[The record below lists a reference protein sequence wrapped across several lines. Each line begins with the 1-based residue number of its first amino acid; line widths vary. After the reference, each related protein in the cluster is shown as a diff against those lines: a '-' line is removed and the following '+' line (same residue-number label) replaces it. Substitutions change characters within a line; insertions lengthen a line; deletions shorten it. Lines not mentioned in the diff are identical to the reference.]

1 MRLQRSTGL
10 VGHWKFNEKS
20 GITANDSSRYRN
32 TGTLVGATHLPVW
45 SDKGIKF
52 DGVDDY
58 VDAGNNP
65 SLNFERTD
73 SFTISVWAK
82 SLITTTSKGIVS
94 KGISSS
100 AGYGLDQTDENQIRF
115 YLSKSSVNRLIVD
128 FTPTGYYNNVWS
140 NLVCTYNGNSA
151 YSGVKCYENGVS
163 KTTDNVVNTLTESI
177 INSNNIIIGA
187 YTPTTASFF
196 NGSIDEVRIY
206 NRSLSA
212 NEIKRHY
219 EATKH
224 NYI

>member
-1 MRLQRSTGL
+1 MSMDAGL

-32 TGTLVGATHLPVW
+32 IGTLIGATHLPVW

-65 SLNFERTD
+65 SLNITNAITVEAWFKKSGNVAYMALIAKGTYGSDVNIPYQIRWNGDVTALVFYISNGTTIEG
-73 SFTISVWAK
+73 ISVGVTDANWHQVVGVVTETKVRLFLDGILKAEIDRTIGNI
-82 SLITTTSKGIVS
+82 STTTNVLNIGKGY
-94 KGISSS
+94 
-100 AGYGLDQTDENQIRF
+100 A
-115 YLSKSSVNRLIVD
+115 
-128 FTPTGYYNNVWS
+128 
-140 NLVCTYNGNSA
+140 C
-151 YSGVKCYENGVS
+151 
-163 KTTDNVVNTLTESI
+163 
-177 INSNNIIIGA
+177 
-187 YTPTTASFF
+187 F

-212 NEIKRHY
+212 NEIKRNY